1 MNSAGTSSA
10 VEAELS
16 PHLLIPSRKE
26 MRKDL
31 YRLSWPCALELILG
45 SLIGVIT
52 MIMIASLG
60 KEAVSAIGI
69 TNQPIMIP
77 NVVIQAFCVGGTA
90 LVARSL
96 GSHDEKT
103 ARQAAEQTLLLSIA
117 FGLITSVILFFF
129 GSFFILWLG
138 ATPDYFQMASSYM
151 RFCAIGSFFQSITTS
166 IAALLRG
173 AGRTRLSMYFN
184 VIANIVNVVL
194 GYTLIHGLGPI
205 PSLGIMGASI
215 AQLVA
220 KITGCTIA
228 LWIILRPSALVI
240 RPRVKNMFIAQ
251 RQIIKRVCR
260 IGSSTAGEQVALR
273 VGLTAFTVY
282 VVSLGTAEYAAHNI
296 ASSIHGY
303 VVNFG
308 QALGIALVSLVGQ
321 NLGAGRPDI
330 ADRYFSEALKL
341 SFLVSAVLVTLLL
354 IFPVPIARIF
364 SNEADVIANISTA
377 LRILALFTAPQIIQM
392 AFCGGL
398 RGGGDTKWPLIST
411 MIGVLCMR
419 MVMGY
424 FFVIVWKMG
433 LAGAWYSWMLDQT
446 VRAVIIYLRYKSG
459 KWKHIKV

>member
-1 MNSAGTSSA
+1 MNSAGTSS
-10 VEAELS
+10 VLEAEPIPPL
-16 PHLLIPSRKE
+16 PMPSRRE
-26 MRKDL
+26 MRRDL
-31 YRLSWPCALELILG
+31 YRLSWPCAVELILG

-52 MIMIASLG
+52 MVLISSLG

-117 FGLITSVILFFF
+117 FGLITSVILYIF
-129 GSFFILWLG
+129 GDFFILWLG
-138 ATPDYFQMASSYM
+138 ATPDYFQMASLYM
-151 RFCAIGSFFQSITTS
+151 RYCAIGSFFQSITNS

-184 VIANIVNVVL
+184 VIANIVNVIL
-194 GYTLIHGLGPI
+194 GYTLIHGIGPI
-205 PSLGIMGASI
+205 PSLGVLGASI

-220 KITGCTIA
+220 KVTGCILA

-240 RPRVKNMFIAQ
+240 RPRIKKLFVPLPH
-251 RQIIKRVCR
+251 IIKRVCR
-260 IGSSTAGEQVALR
+260 IGASTAGEQVALR

-308 QALGIALVSLVGQ
+308 QAIGIALVSLVGQ

-330 ADRYFSEALKL
+330 ADRYFSEAMKL
-341 SFLVSAVLVTLLL
+341 SLLVSAVLMALLL

-364 SNEADVIANISTA
+364 SKEADVIANISTA
-377 LRILALFTAPQIIQM
+377 LRILALFAAPQIVQM

-411 MIGVLCMR
+411 MVGVLGMR

-433 LAGAWYSWMLDQT
+433 LAGAWYSWLLDQT
-446 VRAVIIYLRYKSG
+446 VRATIIYFRYKSG